1 MIPTGL
7 WVKILDTYTVPE
19 LPEVE
24 TVCRGLRPYMEG
36 KVLQNVTLHRT
47 NLRNPFPPM
56 FAERLEGQVVS
67 KINRRGK
74 YILVELPDYTWMM
87 HLGMSGRIQRSFVTD
102 YIRQKHD
109 HVVWQVDNVMF
120 AFNDARR
127 FGDMDLLQNGQMC
140 TSVTS
145 MAPEPFE
152 IGEDDFYKRLQCT
165 TRPLKTTLL
174 DQTIIAGLGN
184 IYVCEALWQSGLSP
198 FKQSNSIDKKQTQ
211 ILLKNICEV
220 LERAIESGGSSLRD
234 HRTVEG
240 TLGYFQHQ
248 FKVYDQKGK
257 SCLTPRCS
265 GTIEREVQSGRST
278 YYCPTCQK
286 N

>member
-1 MIPTGL
+1 M
-7 WVKILDTYTVPE
+7 PE

-36 KVLQNVTLHRT
+36 KVLQNVTLHRA
-47 NLRNPFPPM
+47 NLRSPFPPM
-56 FAERLEGQVVS
+56 FAERLEGQVIC

-74 YILVELPDYTWMM
+74 YILVELADYTWMM
-87 HLGMSGRIQRSFVTD
+87 HLGMSGRIQRNTIAD

-109 HVVWQVDNVMF
+109 HVVWQVEDIMF

-127 FGDMDLLQNGQMC
+127 FGDMDLLPNGQMC
-140 TSVTS
+140 TSVKS

-152 IGEDDFYKRLQCT
+152 IEADDFYERLLKT
-165 TRPLKTTLL
+165 SRPLKTALL
-174 DQTIIAGLGN
+174 DQMVIAGLGN

-198 FKQSNSIDKKQTQ
+198 FKASHSITNKQTQ
-211 ILLKNICEV
+211 ILLKNICAV
-220 LERAIESGGSSLRD
+220 LESAIASGGSSLRD

-257 SCLTPRCS
+257 PCLALKCS
-265 GTIEREVQSGRST
+265 GTIDREVQSGRST
-278 YYCPTCQK
+278 YYCPLCQK

>member
-1 MIPTGL
+1 
-7 WVKILDTYTVPE
+7 VPE

-36 KVLQNVTLHRT
+36 RVLKNFVLHRA

-56 FAERLEGQVVS
+56 FAERLQGQVVS

-87 HLGMSGRIQRSFVTD
+87 HLGMSGRIQRSSVAD
-102 YIRQKHD
+102 YIHQKHD
-109 HVVWQVDNVMF
+109 HVFWQVDDMTF

-127 FGDMDLLQNGQMC
+127 FGDMDLLPKGQMC
-140 TSVTS
+140 SPIKT

-152 IGEDDFYKRLQCT
+152 IEAGDFYKRLQRT
-165 TRPLKTTLL
+165 TRPLKTSLL
-174 DQTIIAGLGN
+174 DQAIIAGLGN

-198 FKQSNSIDKKQTQ
+198 FKVSDSITLKQTQ
-211 ILLKNICEV
+211 FLLKNICEV
-220 LERAIESGGSSLRD
+220 LERAIESGGASLRD
-234 HRTVEG
+234 HKTVEG

-248 FKVYDQKGK
+248 FRVYDQKGTP
-257 SCLTPRCS
+257 CLTDKCS
-265 GTIEREVQSGRST
+265 GTIKREAQAGRST
-278 YYCPTCQK
+278 YYCSACQK

>member
-1 MIPTGL
+1 M
-7 WVKILDTYTVPE
+7 PE

-56 FAERLEGQVVS
+56 FAERLEGQQVQ

-74 YILVELPDYTWMM
+74 YIFVELSEYTWMM
-87 HLGMSGRIQRSFVTD
+87 HLGMSGRIQRSSITD

-109 HVVWQVDNVMF
+109 HVVWQVENVVF

-127 FGDMDLLQNGQMC
+127 FGDMDLLPNGQVC
-140 TSVTS
+140 APLKA
-145 MAPEPFE
+145 MASEPFE
-152 IGEDDFYKRLQCT
+152 IGADEFYKNLQRT
-165 TRPLKTTLL
+165 TRPLKTALL
-174 DQTIIAGLGN
+174 DQAVIAGLGN

-198 FKQSNSIDKKQTQ
+198 FKSSNSIDIKQAQ
-211 ILLKNICEV
+211 ILLKNICQV

-248 FKVYDQKGK
+248 FKVYNQKGRP
-257 SCLTPRCS
+257 CLTIKCS
-265 GTIEREVQSGRST
+265 GTIERETQSGRST
-278 YYCPTCQK
+278 YYCLTCQK

>member
-1 MIPTGL
+1 M
-7 WVKILDTYTVPE
+7 PE

-36 KVLQNVTLHRT
+36 KVLQNVVLHRA

-56 FAERLEGQVVS
+56 FAERLQGQVVS

-87 HLGMSGRIQRSFVTD
+87 HLGMSGRIQRSSVAD
-102 YIRQKHD
+102 YIHQKHD
-109 HVVWQVDNVMF
+109 HVVWQVDDMTF

-127 FGDMDLLQNGQMC
+127 FGDMDLLPKGQMC
-140 TSVTS
+140 SPIKT

-152 IGEDDFYKRLQCT
+152 IEPDDFYKRLQRT
-165 TRPLKTTLL
+165 TRPLKTSLL
-174 DQTIIAGLGN
+174 DQAIIAGLGN

-198 FKQSNSIDKKQTQ
+198 FKGSDSITLKQTQ
-211 ILLKNICEV
+211 FLLKNICEV
-220 LERAIESGGSSLRD
+220 LERAIESGGASLRD
-234 HRTVEG
+234 HKTVEG

-248 FKVYDQKGK
+248 FRVYDQKGNP
-257 SCLTPRCS
+257 CLTDLCS
-265 GTIEREVQSGRST
+265 GTIKRDVQAGRST

>member
-1 MIPTGL
+1 MKTL
-7 WVKILDTYTVPE
+7 PE

-36 KVLQNVTLHRT
+36 KVLQNVMQYRA
-47 NLRNPFPPM
+47 NLRNPFPPL
-56 FAERLEGQVVS
+56 FAERLEGQIVR

-87 HLGMSGRIQRSFVTD
+87 HLGMSGRIQRNFATD

-109 HVVWQVDNVMF
+109 HVVWQVENVVF

-127 FGDMDLLQNGQMC
+127 FGDMDLFPRGQLSR
-140 TSVTS
+140 TVTT
-145 MAPEPFE
+145 MASEPFE
-152 IGEDDFYKRLQCT
+152 IKIDDFYKNLHLSS
-165 TRPLKTTLL
+165 RPLKTALL

-184 IYVCEALWQSGLSP
+184 IYVCEALWQSSLSP
-198 FKQSNSIDKKQTQ
+198 FKVSNSITRKQIQ
-211 ILLKNICEV
+211 LLLKNICAV
-220 LERAIESGGSSLRD
+220 LESAIEAGGSSLRD
-234 HRTVEG
+234 HRTIEG
-240 TLGYFQHQ
+240 NLGYFQHQ
-248 FKVYDQKGK
+248 FKVYNQKGK
-257 SCLTPRCS
+257 PCLTLRCS

-278 YYCPTCQK
+278 YYCPICQK